1 MKYIKIILLM
11 LVSNNI
17 QAQTELLLIP
27 GNDGFQRVVLSN
39 SKNGQIPDTISGF
52 AYTVEFLDYKIY
64 SKIEVSYV
72 VKSRLGYQYI
82 RRKKL
87 NSKWITQLQSGFIAG
102 NPDRLSFVPIGTNYP
117 IDSTFKI
124 IGDDKVQYRYKRYN
138 PNNEEKYLGIYE
150 LIVDGKENEQR
161 NRAWIK
167 RCEDY
172 IEKNKKH

>member
-1 MKYIKIILLM
+1 M

-39 SKNGQIPDTISGF
+39 SKNGQIPDTLSGF

-72 VKSRLGYQYI
+72 VKSRLGYQYF
-82 RRKKL
+82 RSKKL
-87 NSKWITQLQSGFIAG
+87 NSKWINQLQNGLFITG
-102 NPDRLSFVPIGTNYP
+102 NPHRFSFLPPGTNYP

-124 IGDDKVQYRYKRYN
+124 IGDDKVQYRYKLFN
-138 PNNEEKYLGIYE
+138 PSNEEKYLGIYE
-150 LIVDGKENEQR
+150 LMIVDCKK
-161 NRAWIK
+161 NRST
-167 RCEDY
+167 
-172 IEKNKKH
+172 N